1 LGADFAIINA
11 PSSKLGKAAYYFE
24 KKLERIVKK
33 FVLYSQVIEEEKLGY
48 FIMKSHIREKIT
60 EMNV

>member
-33 FVLYSQVIEEEKLGY
+33 FVLYSQVIEEEKLAY